1 MMEDRVWTV
10 IIPEWHSHYQKSA
23 KTMAKYWEWKDRE
36 KLPLKHKATL
46 ADQPTVKGQKAFCCN
61 SEGERFLKNTKKAG
75 RPNTWVLN
83 GQDLYNAT
91 LNWRMRK
98 TVAKFYHGYFSG
110 FIAAQLE
117 PIELEPGVKLGI
129 SCDIYEVKRAIMPDV
144 SNMWLLEKFFEDAL
158 QEQGIIPDDN
168 PDYVIESG
176 RKRYH
181 WVEDPKDRKLVFTIK
196 TITI

>member
-1 MMEDRVWTV
+1 MTEERTWTV
-10 IIPEWHSHYQKSA
+10 VIPEWHSHYQKAA
-23 KTMAKYWEWKDRE
+23 KTAPKYWEWKDRE
-36 KLPLKHKATL
+36 KLPLKHKDKL
-46 ADQPTVKGQKAFCCN
+46 AAQPLVKGQKAYCVD

-91 LNWRMRK
+91 LNWRLRK

-117 PIELEPGVKLGI
+117 PLTIPQGSALSI
-129 SCDIYEVKRAIMPDV
+129 SCDIYEVKRSQMPDV

-168 PDYVIESG
+168 PDYVMESG

-181 WVEDPKDRKLVFTIK
+181 WVEDPTDRKLVFTIK
-196 TITI
+196 TIEI